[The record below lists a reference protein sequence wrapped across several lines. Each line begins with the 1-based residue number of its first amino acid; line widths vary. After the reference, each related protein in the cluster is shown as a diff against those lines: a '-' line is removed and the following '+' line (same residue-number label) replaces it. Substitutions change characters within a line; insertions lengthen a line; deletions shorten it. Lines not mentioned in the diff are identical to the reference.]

1 MAGFSSLT
9 TLSQR
14 RWNMT
19 DLIEFIT
26 ELDRAGW
33 VQIAGYFASGLVFLT
48 FCMSTLIPLRL
59 IAIASNIAFI
69 VYALLGNLV
78 PILLLHGALLPLNV
92 LRTIQQL
99 IMFRRVRAAFRDRV
113 EVDALVPFM
122 RLKKFKQGTVL
133 FRKSDRANQIF
144 LLNKGQ
150 VLIPE
155 IGKLLPPGTLFGE
168 IGLFTPDHTRT
179 ASAVCHGDCEVYV
192 IGEDDLVQLCLND
205 RAFGLLITKLIAGRM
220 TENQGR
226 LEAAMAAEMLGDLD
240 QPFEDISRRRAK
252 GARLREKV
260 RQP

>member
-1 MAGFSSLT
+1 
-9 TLSQR
+9 
-14 RWNMT
+14 MT
-19 DLIEFIT
+19 DIIAFFA

-69 VYALLGNLV
+69 IYALLGDLI
-78 PILLLHGALLPLNV
+78 PILMLHGALLPLNI
-92 LRTIQQL
+92 LRTIQQF

-122 RLKKFKQGTVL
+122 KLKTFKQGTVL
-133 FRKSDRANQIF
+133 FRKSDPAKQIF

-168 IGLFTPDHTRT
+168 IGLFTPDHSRT

-226 LEAAMAAEMLGDLD
+226 MEAELAADLLDD
-240 QPFEDISRRRAK
+240 QERVFEDKSKRRAH
-252 GARLREKV
+252 AAPLRKAV
-260 RQP
+260 RRP